1 MSSRPYW
8 KGCAAPAEWPQGC
21 AGLGLQS
28 PGTNHPVH
36 GCVPPAGTSPEP
48 PDTGATTASS
58 ARSSSNVGVTPQ
70 VTGCRGSIPL
80 ILRQCDGVTAG

>member
-28 PGTNHPVH
+28 PRTNHPVH

-58 ARSSSNVGVTPQ
+58 ARSPSNVGGDATGDGLSRLYPIDLTP
-70 VTGCRGSIPL
+70 V
-80 ILRQCDGVTAG
+80 